1 MDYLIEDKR
10 MTTNHREIKRGKFL
24 VFTETVM
31 KVDTVSWYNG
41 KFGSQS
47 ADPFKRNS
55 LGRSKTENS
64 AQRLPKRL
72 IIRKEGR
79 KT

>member
-1 MDYLIEDKR
+1 
-10 MTTNHREIKRGKFL
+10 
-24 VFTETVM
+24 M